1 MLKLP
6 SSSLP
11 LPQQLLDLK
20 NLHSVMAVVSAL
32 QSAPIYRLSK
42 TWSVSGRPTMMTKEE
57 EEGDDDDDG
66 VGDDDGDE
74 VGDGGGDGDVDGV
87 EDDD

>member
-6 SSSLP
+6 SSPFP

-57 EEGDDDDDG
+57 EEGNDDDDG
-66 VGDDDGDE
+66 

-87 EDDD
+87 EEYD